1 MKNQSCPK
9 RNEEA
14 VLSVRVQPGGQPM
27 MLFPARSPP
36 SFHPLT
42 YNAEHVRPGQSRF
55 CSASALRRWVRR
67 SRVRLLLPLPA
78 APGGP
83 GRPAGGPPGVSAQAH
98 QTGTAGHVGSS
109 QVPGLSAQIQ
119 KKTAAPQSVQRGDKD
134 SEHGE
139 LCFKVKL
146 VHRGRRNSVNVL
158 FGLSLLV
165 RRILGVSFFLVRLDE
180 QCHKKPLM

>member
-1 MKNQSCPK
+1 MSSFPPLVVYRFFFPLRWKEEKKVKNQSCPK

-83 GRPAGGPPGVSAQAH
+83 GRPAGGPPRGKC
-98 QTGTAGHVGSS
+98 TSS
-109 QVPGLSAQIQ
+109 PDG
-119 KKTAAPQSVQRGDKD
+119 
-134 SEHGE
+134 
-139 LCFKVKL
+139 
-146 VHRGRRNSVNVL
+146 HRGARRQLAGPWSVSSDPKENSCTTECAA
-158 FGLSLLV
+158 G
-165 RRILGVSFFLVRLDE
+165 
-180 QCHKKPLM
+180 